1 MSEEYYIYIIRSE
14 KDKSYYTGLTKNL
27 GRRLK
32 EHNRSDTKTTRSKKP
47 WRLIYS
53 KKLTDRKEARKREKF
68 LKSGVGRE
76 LRNKLLPR

>member
-1 MSEEYYIYIIRSE
+1 MSEEYYIYIIQSE

-32 EHNRSDTKTTRSKKP
+32 EHNRSNTKTTRSKKP

-53 KKLTDRKEARKREKF
+53 EKCINRSEARKRERF